1 MKLSLEILKEALLEE
16 FEIDQHFASERLE
29 LKKAVLLTGAPL
41 EPDTVYMVEARRLPV
56 RWKRTERDSLVVCGQ
71 VPEGYFEGS
80 PVSWISVRDN
90 RFPLVCNAVL
100 TAFARYQDFEMNLK
114 SAVLE
119 AEEPERLCERIGRFL
134 GSPIIV
140 FDDRLRLVY
149 CSSEAESL
157 LEWERDDYSDYRT
170 LPTEFINQLNLVY
183 MESGEHFRNG
193 AVLLRDD
200 RLSYNLITTLNGR
213 DEYILMVFETEK
225 PLTIATQQVASQC
238 VGYIL
243 RAFEQARGNNPAYN
257 GLETLVKFLLGG
269 SRYNATDLEIRLETV
284 GWKSSDNCCCMVIF
298 DPYSR
303 VGAKSL
309 SAFCLKV
316 EKSFKACVAFL
327 YEDKAVAV
335 VNLDK
340 SGCKP
345 RDIPNRIGILIREGL
360 LKAGVSFRYWSFENT
375 RIYYQQA
382 CSAYEMGTLYDP
394 DKWCYMFEDVALR
407 YFMHYG
413 ASRIPPRHLCHP
425 VLVELFRY
433 DEANGT
439 DLLHT
444 MEAYVN
450 NNCNAVTAANQ
461 LFIHRNTFYQRMSKI
476 QELMD
481 VNLADQEV
489 RLYLQLSS
497 YLIAMYYYEKD
508 NGLKF
513 PAE

>member
-1 MKLSLEILKEALLEE
+1 MKLSLEIVMEALREE
-16 FEIDQHFASERLE
+16 FEIAHYQGTELLE

-41 EPDTVYMVEARRLPV
+41 ETDTVYMVEARRLPV
-56 RWKRTERDSLVVCGQ
+56 RWKHTQRANLVICGI
-71 VPEGYFEGS
+71 VPPGYFDGC
-80 PVSWISVRDN
+80 PVSYISVKDN
-90 RFPLVCNAVL
+90 RFSPVCNAVL
-100 TAFARYQDFEMNLK
+100 GIFSRCQEFEMNLK
-114 SAVLE
+114 SAVLDAE
-119 AEEPERLCERIGRFL
+119 APERLCDRVGRFL
-134 GSPIIV
+134 QAPIIV
-140 FDDRLRLVY
+140 FDDRLRLIY
-149 CSSEAESL
+149 CSQEAESL
-157 LEWERDDYSDYRT
+157 LEWEKDDYSDYRT

-183 MESGEHFRNG
+183 MESAEHFRNG

-200 RLSYNLITTLNGR
+200 RLTYNLITTLNGR
-213 DEYILMVFETEK
+213 DEYILTVFETGR
-225 PLTIATQQVASQC
+225 PLTIGTQQIVSQC
-238 VGYIL
+238 TSYIL
-243 RAFEQARGNNPAYN
+243 RSFEQARGKNPAYN
-257 GLETLVKFLLGG
+257 GLETLVKFLLDG
-269 SRYNATDLEIRLETV
+269 SRYNANDLEIRLETV
-284 GWKSSDNCCCMVIF
+284 GWKSSDNCCCMVVF
-298 DPYSR
+298 DPYCRS
-303 VGAKSL
+303 GSKSL
-309 SAFCLKV
+309 STFCTKV
-316 EKSFKACVAFL
+316 EKNFNACVSFL

-340 SGCKP
+340 SFCKP
-345 RDIPNRIGILIREGL
+345 RDIPNRIAILIREGL

-375 RIYYQQA
+375 RIYFQQA
-382 CSAYEMGTLYDP
+382 CNAYEMGTLYYP

-461 LFIHRNTFYQRMSKI
+461 LFIHRNTFYQRMNKI

-481 VNLADQEV
+481 VDLENQEV